1 MSNQLLQNSGRGIVS
16 EAKRVHQLVDDK
28 KYVWGG
34 KTLNGFDCSGFVGYV
49 FSNLFPEKRTHFQT
63 SVQGFIDSKLFDTV
77 DTAMPGDIIIFPST
91 GSFVNHMGIVI
102 DQERW
107 IGSQSSTGVEYVKFS
122 NAFWGKRKHYFRRLK
137 NYSTQSISSYI
148 NNAGFLHA

>member
-1 MSNQLLQNSGRGIVS
+1 MSNQLLQSSGLGIVS
-16 EAKRVHQLVDDK
+16 EAKQVHQLVDDK

-148 NNAGFLHA
+148 KNAGFLHA